1 MWEPRKKFCV
11 IVPAHNEEMMLPNTL
26 RGLIAAGARAEDIYL
41 VDDGSTDNTGDIG
54 REFGVNVLR
63 NDPNIGKALG
73 IERAF
78 EVFNLTNQYDYV
90 ALMDA
95 DTLVD
100 VDYFT
105 WMLKSFDDP
114 WVVAACG
121 RPISIRY
128 NWLTAYR
135 ALCYA
140 NGHYIYRKAQGKL
153 GMVCIAPGCSSM
165 YRTSVFKQLDWK
177 GGTVSEDMDV
187 TIQIHH
193 ERLGKIAYVVD
204 AKVYTQTPRTLNDYM
219 KQMLRWY
226 TGTWQVI
233 DKRKIYWGT
242 KRVDWEC
249 KLLWTEGILT
259 AFWRF
264 AMPIMALMLP
274 FIAHRLSWLADL
286 NVFGHQ
292 FHLISQK
299 TLDYYVTLGTP
310 WYSGLLAFGALTVG
324 SYAISLPTT
333 ILFAWLERRWDIIL
347 YSPTYPF
354 IWYVDVLYFLKGF
367 WRAIIRKGTVKWE
380 SPKRYVE
387 KTA

>member
-11 IVPAHNEEMMLPNTL
+11 IVPAHNEEMMIESTL
-26 RGLIAAGARAEDIYL
+26 KGLIAAGARPEDIYL
-41 VDDGSTDNTGDIG
+41 VDDCSKDRTGDIG
-54 REFGVNVLR
+54 RELGVNVLR
-63 NDPNIGKALG
+63 NDPNLGKALG

-78 EVFNLTNQYDYV
+78 EVFNLTHQYDYV

-100 VDYFT
+100 VEYFI
-105 WMLKSFDDP
+105 WMLESFDDP

-121 RPISIRY
+121 RPISVRY

-165 YRTSVFKQLDWK
+165 YRTSVFKLLDWR

-193 ERLGKIAYVVD
+193 ERLGKIAYVTE
-204 AKVYTQTPRTLNDYM
+204 AKVYTQTPRTLRDYM

-233 DKRKIYWGT
+233 AKRRVYWGNR
-242 KRVDWEC
+242 RVDWEC
-249 KLLWTEGILT
+249 KLLWSEGVLT

-264 AMPIMALMLP
+264 TMPVMALSLP
-274 FIAHRLSWLADL
+274 FIAHKLTWLSDIGLMSERTI
-286 NVFGHQ
+286 Q
-292 FHLISQK
+292 YYIS
-299 TLDYYVTLGTP
+299 LSTP
-310 WYSGLLAFGALTVG
+310 WYSGLLAFAALTGG
-324 SYAISLPTT
+324 SFLMSLPSML
-333 ILFAWLERRWDIIL
+333 IFAWLERRWDIIV

-367 WRAIIRKGTVKWE
+367 WRAIIQKGTVKWE

-387 KTA
+387 KPAK